1 MSKFD
6 NKKIMPR
13 YFAIAVV
20 LTLTGIAILC
30 KAAYIMSA
38 KKEYWTEVAAG
49 LKSDG
54 KQYTGI
60 PYIYGLQGRR

>member
-38 KKEYWTEVAAG
+38 KKEYWTEVAAR
-49 LKSDG
+49 LKSD
-54 KQYTGI
+54 
-60 PYIYGLQGRR
+60 L